1 MTNAHSTVRRLLQTT
16 PPRLPLRGYAAAAH
30 NGTSAGG
37 LAAVAEGYFGFR
49 DSMLDLNSG
58 GRSARKWPNRTSI
71 SATICNHITGAATPP
86 HICNRIGLA
95 VAAYVSLG
103 SPLPHL
109 HQDWA
114 HSCHICTRTSSP
126 LPKRRPDKAYRHTSW
141 RATPRAQPAPAPL
154 RRRRRKQHC
163 DGA

>member
-1 MTNAHSTVRRLLQTT
+1 MTNAHSTVRRLLQAT
-16 PPRLPLRGYAAAAH
+16 PPRLPLRGYATAAH

-58 GRSARKWPNRTSI
+58 GLSARKWPNKTSI

-103 SPLPHL
+103 SPRHIGTGTKLTPATSAPGLGPFRPHL
-109 HQDWA
+109 HEDWFTLA
-114 HSCHICTRTSSP
+114 
-126 LPKRRPDKAYRHTSW
+126 
-141 RATPRAQPAPAPL
+141 
-154 RRRRRKQHC
+154 
-163 DGA
+163 